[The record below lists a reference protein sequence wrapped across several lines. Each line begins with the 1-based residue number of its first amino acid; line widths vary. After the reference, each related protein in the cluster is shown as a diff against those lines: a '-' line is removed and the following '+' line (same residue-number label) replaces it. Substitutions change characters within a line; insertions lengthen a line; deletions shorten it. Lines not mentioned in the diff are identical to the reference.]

1 MTMQKDMMG
10 RAVRDSF
17 AKLDPRVQIQNPV
30 MFLVW
35 LSAVMTSVL
44 AVASIFGVQ
53 DAGVPAYYV
62 VAIAVILW
70 LTDLF
75 SNFAEALAE
84 GRGKAQADSLR
95 AAKKDV
101 EAHRIESVED
111 KEHFTVVPGTELTRG
126 DLVIVRAGE
135 QIPGDGDVIEG
146 AASVDESAITGES
159 APVVREAGGD
169 RSAVTGGTTVLSDWI
184 IVKIS
189 SEPGQSFLDKMIAM
203 VEGAKRKKTPNEVAL
218 TILLAGMVCA
228 ALWLLYPRQDLER
241 RLATAQD
248 DSALSTTY
256 LNNLLRSDPDNPQL
270 RLLLAQR
277 QAAQGEVEQVRKT
290 LQPATASNN
299 QRNMNILRYK
309 PNHF

>member
-53 DAGVPAYYV
+53 DAGVPTYYV

-95 AAKKDV
+95 AAKKDGDTKGVANLDDVLHEFRSLGRVHAGGRLV
-101 EAHRIESVED
+101 EQQQFGVGGKRADDLQTTLSAVRQRSGLLVCQMLHIKDGQQLHGALVSSLLVLPIRRQAQHALKTGIALLVVQTDLDVVLHRHGVEQANVLECTGNTHAVDLVDRLARGVLAVEQDGAVRGLVHLGEQVED
-111 KEHFTVVPGTELTRG
+111 RGLAGAVGTDETG
-126 DLVIVRAGE
+126 DLG
-135 QIPGDGDVIEG
+135 
-146 AASVDESAITGES
+146 
-159 APVVREAGGD
+159 
-169 RSAVTGGTTVLSDWI
+169 
-184 IVKIS
+184 
-189 SEPGQSFLDKMIAM
+189 
-203 VEGAKRKKTPNEVAL
+203 
-218 TILLAGMVCA
+218 LA
-228 ALWLLYPRQDLER
+228 
-241 RLATAQD
+241 
-248 DSALSTTY
+248 DS
-256 LNNLLRSDPDNPQL
+256 
-270 RLLLAQR
+270 
-277 QAAQGEVEQVRKT
+277 
-290 LQPATASNN
+290 
-299 QRNMNILRYK
+299 
-309 PNHF
+309 

>member
-53 DAGVPAYYV
+53 DAGVPTYYV

-95 AAKKDV
+95 AAKRMSRPI
-101 EAHRIESVED
+101 ASSPLR
-111 KEHFTVVPGTELTRG
+111 TRSTSPSFPAPSS
-126 DLVIVRAGE
+126 RA
-135 QIPGDGDVIEG
+135 
-146 AASVDESAITGES
+146 
-159 APVVREAGGD
+159 
-169 RSAVTGGTTVLSDWI
+169 
-184 IVKIS
+184 
-189 SEPGQSFLDKMIAM
+189 
-203 VEGAKRKKTPNEVAL
+203 
-218 TILLAGMVCA
+218 
-228 ALWLLYPRQDLER
+228 
-241 RLATAQD
+241 ATW
-248 DSALSTTY
+248 
-256 LNNLLRSDPDNPQL
+256 
-270 RLLLAQR
+270 
-277 QAAQGEVEQVRKT
+277 
-290 LQPATASNN
+290 
-299 QRNMNILRYK
+299 
-309 PNHF
+309 

>member
-1 MTMQKDMMG
+1 M
-10 RAVRDSF
+10 RDSF
-17 AKLDPRVQIQNPV
+17 AKLDPRVQVQNPV

-35 LSAVMTSVL
+35 LSAAMTSIL
-44 AVASIFGVQ
+44 AIASIFGVQ
-53 DAGVPAYYV
+53 DAGVPTYYV
-62 VAIAVILW
+62 IAIAVILW

-111 KEHFTVVPGTELTRG
+111 KDRFTVVPGTELSRG
-126 DLVIVRAGE
+126 DLVVVRAGE

-184 IVKIS
+184 VVKIT

-203 VEGAKRKKTPNEVAL
+203 VEGSRPQEDPQRGRARDLSGCSVRHLHPRDARTV
-218 TILLAGMVCA
+218 LLLEFLCRAQRYGEPHRCDHARCLARLSGAHHHWCA
-228 ALWLLYPRQDLER
+228 AVRHWHRRHEPTERGQRAGHVRPRHRGR
-241 RLATAQD
+241 RRRRHSHA
-248 DSALSTTY
+248 
-256 LNNLLRSDPDNPQL
+256 R
-270 RLLLAQR
+270 
-277 QAAQGEVEQVRKT
+277 
-290 LQPATASNN
+290 
-299 QRNMNILRYK
+299 
-309 PNHF
+309 

>member
-53 DAGVPAYYV
+53 DAGVPTYYV

-169 RSAVTGGTTVLSDWI
+169 RSAVTGGTTVLSD
-184 IVKIS
+184 
-189 SEPGQSFLDKMIAM
+189 
-203 VEGAKRKKTPNEVAL
+203 
-218 TILLAGMVCA
+218 
-228 ALWLLYPRQDLER
+228 
-241 RLATAQD
+241 
-248 DSALSTTY
+248 
-256 LNNLLRSDPDNPQL
+256 
-270 RLLLAQR
+270 
-277 QAAQGEVEQVRKT
+277 
-290 LQPATASNN
+290 
-299 QRNMNILRYK
+299 
-309 PNHF
+309 

>member
-111 KEHFTVVPGTELTRG
+111 KEHF
-126 DLVIVRAGE
+126 
-135 QIPGDGDVIEG
+135 
-146 AASVDESAITGES
+146 
-159 APVVREAGGD
+159 
-169 RSAVTGGTTVLSDWI
+169 LSLI
-184 IVKIS
+184 HI
-189 SEPGQSFLDKMIAM
+189 
-203 VEGAKRKKTPNEVAL
+203 
-218 TILLAGMVCA
+218 
-228 ALWLLYPRQDLER
+228 
-241 RLATAQD
+241 
-248 DSALSTTY
+248 
-256 LNNLLRSDPDNPQL
+256 
-270 RLLLAQR
+270 
-277 QAAQGEVEQVRKT
+277 
-290 LQPATASNN
+290 
-299 QRNMNILRYK
+299 
-309 PNHF
+309 